1 MCSCRSV
8 ALRVTDDEREQS
20 EHASSLLNQ
29 KKQQQKLN
37 KNIISLFF
45 VLFVFPDLD
54 LNLSLSGKVVKK
66 VGEALSVQTEKSGSG
81 DVKVSW
87 TKVTEKT

>member
-45 VLFVFPDLD
+45 CPFCFSRSGPELESQWEGCEESGRSLVRPD
-54 LNLSLSGKVVKK
+54 
-66 VGEALSVQTEKSGSG
+66 GEERLGRR
-81 DVKVSW
+81 
-87 TKVTEKT
+87 